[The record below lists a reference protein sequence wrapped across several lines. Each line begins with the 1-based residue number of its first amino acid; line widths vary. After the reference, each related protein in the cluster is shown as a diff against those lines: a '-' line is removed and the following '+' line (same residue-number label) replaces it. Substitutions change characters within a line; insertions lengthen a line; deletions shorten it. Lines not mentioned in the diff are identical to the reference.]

1 MTPQEL
7 RETYGPPSR
16 YNREYQGSR
25 VIYNHEGQ
33 QRRGVIHYITA
44 QGDYILQADGQNSD
58 TLIVIPSVDVLST
71 ARDNEYSEM
80 AHFYLKQRAEEYRE
94 LLQSGE
100 LPDWAQP
107 EGDRREDEE

>member
-25 VIYNHEGQ
+25 VIYNYEGQ
-33 QRRGVIHYITA
+33 RRRGVIHYITA

-58 TLIVIPSVDVLST
+58 TLIVILSADVLST

-80 AHFYLKQRAEEYRE
+80 AHFYLKQRAEE
-94 LLQSGE
+94 
-100 LPDWAQP
+100 
-107 EGDRREDEE
+107 